1 MYIEYI
7 TQIRHYSRKYRP
19 RLHQIYLLLFST
31 AVSYESASDLGNVD
45 SAKTRK
51 KPPSIGDKGQT
62 DRVTMA
68 TRAGLRRCRWRRP
81 RHAVRCCHNGDL
93 LLRPP
98 MNTQVATVS
107 NR

>member
-31 AVSYESASDLGNVD
+31 MVSFASASDLGNVD

-51 KPPSIGDKGQT
+51 NHPRSGIKVRPTALPWPHALDCVAAAGLGLATQYDA
-62 DRVTMA
+62 VTME
-68 TRAGLRRCRWRRP
+68 TYYYD
-81 RHAVRCCHNGDL
+81 H
-93 LLRPP
+93 
-98 MNTQVATVS
+98 Q
-107 NR
+107 